1 MGTSKRRL
9 NDKIKTLLRN
19 QPLTDLSKNAPE
31 VTREILTN
39 RVLERNLNETVLLK
53 SFDVVS
59 NAFITAKVSGYN
71 GKTLKELKEDEI
83 SREEFFESI
92 IDEIEKEATID
103 SKILKKAFKLV
114 MAQILDGEFD
124 VDIFAQL
131 LFYKVIFLILEQ
143 ELYDTLKDIY
153 EQLSRKQIETILT
166 NATDR
171 IFTTTV
177 NNEIQRF
184 IKKEI
189 PLTSVLQKIR
199 EQTSQVTFGE
209 F

>member
-9 NDKIKTLLRN
+9 NDKIKILLRN

-39 RVLERNLNETVLLK
+39 RVLERSLNETVLLR

-59 NAFITAKVSGYN
+59 NAFITAKASGYN

-92 IDEIEKEATID
+92 IDEIEKEAIID

-114 MAQILDGEFD
+114 MVQFLDGEFD
-124 VDIFAQL
+124 VAIFAQL

-153 EQLSRKQIETILT
+153 EELSRKQIETILT

-171 IFTTTV
+171 IFTATV

-189 PLTSVLQKIR
+189 PLISVLQKIR

>member
-19 QPLTDLSKNAPE
+19 QPLTDLGKNAPE

-39 RVLERNLNETVLLK
+39 RVLERNLNETVLLR

-59 NAFITAKVSGYN
+59 NAFITAKASGYN
-71 GKTLKELKEDEI
+71 GRTLKELKEDEI

-92 IDEIEKEATID
+92 IGEIEKEAIID

-114 MAQILDGEFD
+114 MVQFLDGEFD
-124 VDIFAQL
+124 VAIFAQL

-143 ELYDTLKDIY
+143 ELYDTLRDIY
-153 EQLSRKQIETILT
+153 EELSRKQIEIILT

-171 IFTTTV
+171 IFTATV

>member
-39 RVLERNLNETVLLK
+39 RVLERNLNETVLLR

-59 NAFITAKVSGYN
+59 NAFITAKASGYN
-71 GKTLKELKEDEI
+71 GRTLKELKEDEI

-92 IDEIEKEATID
+92 IGEIEKESIID

-114 MAQILDGEFD
+114 MVQFLDGEFD
-124 VDIFAQL
+124 VAIFAQL

-143 ELYDTLKDIY
+143 ELYDTLRDIY
-153 EQLSRKQIETILT
+153 EELSRKEIEIILT

-171 IFTTTV
+171 IFTATV

>member
-39 RVLERNLNETVLLK
+39 RVLERNLNETVLLR

-59 NAFITAKVSGYN
+59 NAFITAKASGYN
-71 GKTLKELKEDEI
+71 GRTLKELKEDEI

-92 IDEIEKEATID
+92 IGEIEKEAIID

-114 MAQILDGEFD
+114 MVQFLDGEFD
-124 VDIFAQL
+124 VAIFAQL

-143 ELYDTLKDIY
+143 EFYDTLRDIY
-153 EQLSRKQIETILT
+153 EELSRKQIEIILT

-171 IFTTTV
+171 IFTATV

>member
-39 RVLERNLNETVLLK
+39 RVLERNLNETVLLR

-59 NAFITAKVSGYN
+59 NAFITAKASGYN
-71 GKTLKELKEDEI
+71 GRTLKELKEDEI

-92 IDEIEKEATID
+92 IGEIEKEAIID

-114 MAQILDGEFD
+114 MVQFLDGEFD
-124 VDIFAQL
+124 VAIFAQL

-143 ELYDTLKDIY
+143 ELYDTLRDIY
-153 EQLSRKQIETILT
+153 EELSRKQIEIILT

-171 IFTTTV
+171 IFTATV